1 MGSKV
6 LDRLVRFLV
15 AKKDKPV
22 PEVFEALEQAVS
34 SPSGKKFENELK
46 LEPGWISVL
55 QMEAG
60 TKGEI
65 VLIAPYQNGRI
76 ERLAAL
82 GIVTGNSI
90 ELVQKYP
97 SLVVKV
103 DQTEI
108 ALDKGIAGGI
118 FIREKAQ

>member
-1 MGSKV
+1 MSSRV
-6 LDRLVRFLV
+6 LDRLVKFLV
-15 AKKDKPV
+15 AKKDKPI
-22 PEVFEALEQAVS
+22 PEVFVALELAVNS
-34 SPSGKKFENELK
+34 SNGKNFEYDLK
-46 LEPGWISVL
+46 VEPGWISVL

-65 VLIAPYQNGRI
+65 VLIAPHQKGRM
-76 ERLAAL
+76 ERLTAL
-82 GIVTGNSI
+82 GIVAGNLI

-118 FIREKAQ
+118 WVKNCS